1 MAAKEPFR
9 AIFVFKTNFGQFWIP
24 ISIEKGFEGNHY
36 LQKEAR
42 VLKNYTTEQLRNIA
56 IVGHGGAGKTS
67 LVEAML
73 FNTGVINRIG
83 RVEDGTT
90 VSDYH
95 PEEAQRQSTVHT
107 SLVPVELNS
116 VKLNLL
122 DTPGFSDFIGEVK
135 GALRVADTAMFV
147 LSAVDGVQ
155 VQHELIWKFV
165 QKSELPRV
173 AFINKMDRE
182 NASFSKLLDDLN
194 AKFKANFV
202 PINFPIGD
210 GLDFK
215 GIMDVLNQKAYEFG
229 GDGKAK
235 EIAIPDEL
243 QDQLEEYREKLVEAA
258 AEGDDDLTMK
268 YLEGEELTPEE
279 IKSGLHNSIAT
290 AKAVPVLCGSATKNM
305 AISDLSGFLSQYLP
319 APKNEDGPMAA
330 LVFKTLADPYV
341 GRMNFIRVFRGS
353 LKADSQV
360 YNAIKEKNE
369 KIGQV
374 LFVRGKHSEQTPQV
388 SCGDLAVVVKLTD
401 TSSGDTLCDKDN
413 KEALEGID
421 FPVPNY
427 TLAIAPKSKN
437 DEDKLG
443 DAVHKLLEEDPSLR
457 VEKNI
462 ETKQTLLTGMGEAH
476 VNIMIS
482 NLKRRYGVD
491 VVTEEPKVPYRETIR
506 AKVEVEGKHKKQSGG
521 RGQYGHVWIRFEPL
535 AEGDFEFNEEVFG
548 GAVPRNYFPA
558 VEKGLRETMVEGAL
572 AGYPTVGL
580 KATLYDGSYHN
591 VDSSEMAFKIAA
603 SLAFKKAVPM
613 AKPAILEP
621 IMYVEVTVP
630 DEFMG
635 DIIGDFNTKRGRV
648 LGTDQV
654 EEGTVVKAHVPLAEM
669 FKYANDLKSMTQG
682 RGQFKMEFNSYEEVP
697 AKLAEDIIQ
706 KAKAEAE
713 AEK

>member
-1 MAAKEPFR
+1 M
-9 AIFVFKTNFGQFWIP
+9 
-24 ISIEKGFEGNHY
+24 
-36 LQKEAR
+36 
-42 VLKNYTTEQLRNIA
+42 KNYDTGQIRNIGLM
-56 IVGHGGAGKTS
+56 GHGGVGKTS

-73 FNTGVINRIG
+73 FNTGVISRLG
-83 RVEDGTT
+83 RVEDGST
-90 VSDYH
+90 VADYH

-107 SLVPVELNS
+107 SLVPVETDG

-135 GALRVADTAMFV
+135 GALRVVDTCLFV
-147 LSAVDGVQ
+147 FSAVDGVQ
-155 VQHELIWKFV
+155 VQHELIWKFA
-165 QKSELPRV
+165 QKAELPRV

-182 NASFSKLLDDLN
+182 NASFDKLMDGLTT
-194 AKFKANFV
+194 KFNGIFA

-215 GIMDVLNQKAYEFG
+215 GIVDVLEQKAYEF
-229 GDGKAK
+229 DNNGKPK
-235 EIAIPDEL
+235 EIEIPGDL
-243 QDQLEEYREKLVEAA
+243 QDKLAEYREKLVEAA

-279 IKSGLHNSIAT
+279 IKLGLQKSIAA
-290 AKAVPVLCGSATKNM
+290 AKVVPVLCGSATKNM
-305 AISDLSGFLSQYLP
+305 AITDLTSFLAGYLP
-319 APKNEDGPMAA
+319 APQCEEGPLAA

-341 GRMNFIRVFRGS
+341 GRMNFLRVFRGTMKS
-353 LKADSQV
+353 DSPV
-360 YNAIKEKNE
+360 FNPNRDKPER
-369 KIGQV
+369 IGQV
-374 LFVRGKHSEQTPQV
+374 LFVRGKQSEPTTQV
-388 SCGDLAVVVKLTD
+388 NCGDMAVVVKLTE

-413 KEALEGID
+413 KTQLDGID

-427 TLAIAPKSKN
+427 TVAIAPKSKN

-443 DAVHKLLEEDPSLR
+443 DAVQKLLEEDPSLR
-457 VEKNI
+457 VQKNT

-476 VNIMIS
+476 VNIMVS
-482 NLKRRYGVD
+482 NLKRRFGVD
-491 VVTEEPKVPYRETIR
+491 VVMEEPKVPYRESIR
-506 AKVEVEGKHKKQSGG
+506 GKAEVEGKHKKQSGG

-535 AEGDFEFNEEVFG
+535 PEGEFEFAEEVFG

-558 VEKGLRETMVEGAL
+558 VEKGLREAMAEGVL
-572 AGYPTVGL
+572 AGYPTVGI
-580 KATLYDGSYHN
+580 KATLYDGSYHS

-603 SLAFKKAVPM
+603 SLAFKKAIPQ
-613 AKPAILEP
+613 AKPVLLEP
-621 IMYVEVTVP
+621 VMYVEVSVP

-654 EEGTVVKAHVPLAEM
+654 EDGTVIKAHVPLAEM

-682 RGQFKMEFNSYEEVP
+682 RGQFKMEFHSYEEVP
-697 AKLAEDIIQ
+697 ANLAEKIIQ
-706 KAKAEAE
+706 KAKADAD

>member
-1 MAAKEPFR
+1 M
-9 AIFVFKTNFGQFWIP
+9 
-24 ISIEKGFEGNHY
+24 
-36 LQKEAR
+36 
-42 VLKNYTTEQLRNIA
+42 KNYNTEQLRNIA
-56 IVGHGGAGKTS
+56 FVGHGGAGKTS

-73 FNTGVINRIG
+73 FNTGVINRLG

-90 VSDYH
+90 VADYH

-107 SLVPVELNS
+107 SLVPAEINN
-116 VKLNLL
+116 VKLNIL
-122 DTPGFSDFIGEVK
+122 DTPGFSDFIGEVR
-135 GALRVADTAMFV
+135 GALRVADTALFV
-147 LSAVDGVQ
+147 FSAVDGVQ
-155 VQHELIWKFV
+155 VQHEIIWKYT
-165 QKSELPRV
+165 QKTSLPKV

-182 NASFSKLLDDLN
+182 NASFGKLLDELN
-194 AKFKANFV
+194 GKFKANFV
-202 PINFPIGD
+202 PINFPIGE

-215 GIMDVLNQKAYEFG
+215 GIVDVLNQKAYEFG
-229 GDGKAK
+229 GDGKPREV
-235 EIAIPDEL
+235 EIPGDL

-279 IKSGLHNSIAT
+279 ILTGLRKSIAI

-305 AISDLSGFLSQYLP
+305 AITNLSEFLAGYLP
-319 APKNEDGPMAA
+319 APQCEDGPMAA

-341 GRMNFIRVFRGS
+341 GRMNFIRVFRGTF
-353 LKADSQV
+353 KADAQV
-360 YNAIKEKNE
+360 YNATKEKNE

-374 LFVRGKHSEQTPQV
+374 LFVRGKHTEQTSQV
-388 SCGDLAVVVKLTD
+388 SCGDMAVVVKLTD
-401 TSSGDTLCDKDN
+401 TGSGDTLCDKEK
-413 KEALEGID
+413 KEQLESID

-427 TLAIAPKSKN
+427 TVAIAPKSKN

-443 DAVHKLLEEDPSLR
+443 DAVNKLLDEDPSLK
-457 VEKNI
+457 VEKNT

-476 VNIMIS
+476 VNITIN

-491 VVTEEPKVPYRETIR
+491 VEVEEPKVPYRETIR

-535 AEGDFEFNEEVFG
+535 PEGDFEFHEEVFG
-548 GAVPRNYFPA
+548 GVVPKNYFPA
-558 VEKGLRETMVEGAL
+558 VEKGLREAMAEGAL
-572 AGYPTVGL
+572 AGFPTVGL
-580 KATLYDGSYHN
+580 KATLYDGSYHS

-603 SLAFKKAVPM
+603 SLAFKKAVPQ
-613 AKPAILEP
+613 AKPALLEP
-621 IMYVEVTVP
+621 VMYVEVSVP

-648 LGTDQV
+648 LGTDQTDD
-654 EEGTVVKAHVPLAEM
+654 GTVIKAHVPLAEM

-682 RGQFKMEFNSYEEVP
+682 RGQFKMEFYNYEEVP
-697 AKLAEDIIQ
+697 ANLAEKIIE

>member
-1 MAAKEPFR
+1 M
-9 AIFVFKTNFGQFWIP
+9 
-24 ISIEKGFEGNHY
+24 
-36 LQKEAR
+36 
-42 VLKNYTTEQLRNIA
+42 KNYSTEQLRNIC
-56 IVGHGGAGKTS
+56 IVGHGGVGKTS
-67 LVEAML
+67 LVETML

-90 VSDYH
+90 VADYH

-107 SLVPVELNS
+107 SLIPIEINNT
-116 VKLNLL
+116 KLNLM
-122 DTPGFSDFIGEVK
+122 DTPGFSDFIGEVR

-155 VQHELIWKFV
+155 VQHELIWKSA
-165 QKSELPRV
+165 QKANMPKV

-182 NASFSKLLDDLN
+182 NASFSKLMDDLN
-194 AKFKANFV
+194 AKFGAIFT

-210 GLDFK
+210 GLEFK
-215 GIMDVLNQKAYEFG
+215 GTVDVLTQKAYEYD

-235 EIAIPDEL
+235 EVAIPDNL
-243 QDQLEEYREKLVEAA
+243 QDQLEEYREKLIEAA

-279 IKSGLHNSIAT
+279 IVNGLQKSIAD
-290 AKAVPVLCGSATKNM
+290 AKVVPVLCGSATKNM
-305 AISDLSGFLSQYLP
+305 AINDLMIFLAQYLP
-319 APKNEDGPMAA
+319 APKCEEGPLAA

-341 GRMNFIRVFRGS
+341 GRMNFIRVFRGT

-360 YNAIKEKNE
+360 YNIIKEKNE
-369 KIGQV
+369 KIGQI
-374 LFVRGKHSEQTPQV
+374 LYVRGKNSEQTPV
-388 SCGDLAVVVKLTD
+388 VPCGDLAVVVKLTD
-401 TSSGDTLCDKDN
+401 TASGDTLCDKDK
-413 KEALEGID
+413 KEKLDGID

-443 DAVHKLLEEDPSLR
+443 DAVNKLLEEDPSLK
-457 VEKNI
+457 VDKNVV
-462 ETKQTLLTGMGEAH
+462 TKQTILTGIGEAH
-476 VNIMIS
+476 VNIAIS

-491 VVTEEPKVPYRETIR
+491 VTVEEPKVPYRETIR
-506 AKVEVEGKHKKQSGG
+506 SKVEVEGKHKKQSGG

-535 AEGDFEFNEEVFG
+535 AEGDFEFHEEVFG

-558 VEKGLRETMVEGAL
+558 VEKGLRESLLEGVL

-603 SLAFKKAVPM
+603 SLAFKKAVPN
-613 AKPAILEP
+613 AKPALLEP
-621 IMYVEVTVP
+621 INYVEVTVP

-635 DIIGDFNTKRGRV
+635 DIISDFNTKRGRV

-654 EEGTVVKAHVPLAEM
+654 EDGTVIKAHVPQSEM

-682 RGQFKMEFNSYEEVP
+682 RGQFKMEFYSYEEVP
-697 AKLAEDIIQ
+697 AKLAEDIIK

-713 AEK
+713 AEGK